1 MTSLTSLIMSSSSAC
16 VGFCPN
22 DLITVP
28 SSLVVIVPSPS
39 TLQRISRILVII
51 RVLITFVE
59 EGECLFELC
68 NTMSDMGVKYML
80 SQKTYQRSAL

>member
-1 MTSLTSLIMSSSSAC
+1 M
-16 VGFCPN
+16 
-22 DLITVP
+22 
-28 SSLVVIVPSPS
+28 VIVPSPS

-51 RVLITFVE
+51 RALITFVE

-68 NTMSDMGVKYML
+68 NTMSDVGVKYML